1 MQSIKRAYAFSMHG
15 LGAGLYGSGVLRRAG
30 PSSGGD
36 IARWLHSLF
45 AIYDI
50 EAMIRLDMPWW
61 TLRSAKLIDR
71 FLAGRPQARVFE
83 YGSGASTVFLAK
95 RAQQVFS
102 VEHDSPW
109 HAVVSR
115 KTEALPNVTL
125 DLVEAPAA
133 AASSGYSSQHSAWQG
148 NDFSD
153 YVHAIDRQEGLFDLI
168 VIDGRCRTHCLNAA
182 LRRIKV
188 DGIILFDNAGRQ
200 RYQTAIESCRLAR
213 LPTAGLTACLP
224 YSDQTLL
231 LSPTPGELAELED
244 R

>member
-15 LGAGLYGSGVLRRAG
+15 LGAGLYGSGMLRRAG
-30 PSSGGD
+30 PEPGSD

-71 FLAGRPQARVFE
+71 FLAGRSRARVFE

-95 RAQQVFS
+95 RAQEVVS
-102 VEHDSPW
+102 VEHDTPW

-115 KTEALPNVTL
+115 KVEDHPNVAL
-125 DLVEAPAA
+125 NLVEAPVTAGT
-133 AASSGYSSQHSAWQG
+133 SGYRSQHSAWQG
-148 NDFSD
+148 HDFSD

-168 VIDGRCRTHCLNAA
+168 VVDGRCRTHCLNAA
-182 LRRIKV
+182 LRRIKA

-200 RYQTAIESCRLAR
+200 RYQAAIESCRLAR
-213 LPTAGLTACLP
+213 LSTAGLTACLP

-231 LSPTPGELAELED
+231 LSPTPGTLAELED